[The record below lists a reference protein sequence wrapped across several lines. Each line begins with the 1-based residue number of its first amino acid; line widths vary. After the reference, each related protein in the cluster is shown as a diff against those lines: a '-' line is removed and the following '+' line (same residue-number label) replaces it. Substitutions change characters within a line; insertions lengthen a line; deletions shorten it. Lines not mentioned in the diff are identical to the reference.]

1 MSIRKSNRS
10 NVTNSSNITTIGYPE
25 WLELTALQIMDD
37 FTGSLDMNSSLGG
50 RGGGVSCIGSDLVAS
65 AQLIQLHR
73 FGRTFWQNSPLFLAH
88 LKAIERTHLID
99 LPSGQFTEEKR
110 ESKKPELIRSKG
122 MVQSP
127 S

>member
-1 MSIRKSNRS
+1 
-10 NVTNSSNITTIGYPE
+10 
-25 WLELTALQIMDD
+25 
-37 FTGSLDMNSSLGG
+37 
-50 RGGGVSCIGSDLVAS
+50 VAS

-88 LKAIERTHLID
+88 LKAIDHLID

>member
-1 MSIRKSNRS
+1 M
-10 NVTNSSNITTIGYPE
+10 
-25 WLELTALQIMDD
+25 
-37 FTGSLDMNSSLGG
+37 
-50 RGGGVSCIGSDLVAS
+50 AS

-110 ESKKPELIRSKG
+110 ESKKPETNRIKRYGAKSVLIPEYLNYDLCVLILFNRHIRNSSANIK
-122 MVQSP
+122 VKEHFS
-127 S
+127 